1 MGLLHQSETI
11 HPKVL
16 DSLCIK
22 TIYNFTYRLS
32 GNTEIAELLT
42 EEVLL
47 LHPGKNKDDILL
59 LKQAWSSF
67 KKYYGCLEFKE
78 EDPVQQSLL
87 ALVPELRCPLI
98 LRDILGYSYGQ
109 IAIIIDKPEP
119 DVAYLISMGRRG
131 IIKANKAPN
140 ITG

>member
-11 HPKVL
+11 HPNAL

-47 LHPGKNKDDILL
+47 LHPGKNKDDIN
-59 LKQAWSSF
+59 A
-67 KKYYGCLEFKE
+67 
-78 EDPVQQSLL
+78 
-87 ALVPELRCPLI
+87 RTILI
-98 LRDILGYSYGQ
+98 LKEYEQLSYEEIAGIFGQ
-109 IAIIIDKPEP
+109 TVNCP
-119 DVAYLISMGRRG
+119 G
-131 IIKANKAPN
+131 
-140 ITG
+140 